1 MENNGKLTFKQY
13 LIIAVVSVT
22 LFVTLWNYKEVLAV
36 ISSLFS
42 YILPLFIGACIA
54 FALNVPMK
62 LFERLLAYIQ
72 RKCKLKVRHTLNTY
86 ISLVITVVA
95 LIAVV
100 SVFVNY
106 MAPRLAES
114 GADIVD
120 RFKEWY
126 PTAIDFLREHDIQ
139 PDILDDLDINKVI
152 NYFKGYFSL
161 DNTIGIVN
169 TVISAASS
177 TVSVVISA
185 LSCLVFSIYM
195 LVGKKRLNHQARKVL
210 YAYTPRRFADKT
222 CHIGSLFYKTFYNY
236 VYSQCIDALILA
248 LLLYVTL
255 RIFHIPYA
263 GIICIITGVLALIPY
278 VGALISCVVGALLLL
293 LVSPFKALI
302 FVAIF
307 LIVQQ
312 IEGQLIYPHLVGTS
326 IGLPAIWTLFAAIV
340 GGEMM
345 GLFGIVFFIPLAAVI
360 YTLIKEGTAKR
371 LSAKG
376 IKVEAPADT
385 EEREKMQK
393 MNEKS
398 EKRRAKKEEKK
409 EQKTKNNR

>member
-13 LIIAVVSVT
+13 LIIVVVSVT